1 MRINPCPQV
10 RWVPVVDSAGHRHM
24 EMRWSM
30 PTQVQPTAQP
40 VTAPTTLRAAGPLP
54 AVDHPA
60 PG

>member
-30 PTQVQPTAQP
+30 PTPAEPQAQP
-40 VTAPTTLRAAGPLP
+40 ATAPSTLRAA
-54 AVDHPA
+54 
-60 PG
+60 